1 MTFILNLGIKLK
13 LLISFFIVIVLAI
26 VITATSVQSTRIS
39 INAAEGVEN
48 ILSSAYGRA
57 SRAQNAILSVDN
69 YVTRFLN
76 PTDMEISDRDFKEN
90 LPRYIA
96 EAREAVGVLNPQ
108 GLGADNEDNVKAVIS
123 LKEHTAAYLEI
134 LETKVVPTFENQG
147 GYIALTLYLKEC
159 LPHVSAMHAAFRI
172 CFNEEISFA
181 RTLTAEAADPTL
193 MYTAVGISVA
203 VVLIAVLLAFA
214 IAGYISRHLNE
225 MMTIINTIAGGD
237 FSAHI
242 HHAYKDEF
250 GQARN
255 ALRNMRNSL
264 NKVMTMTRDA
274 AESLQERIAT
284 LQNAQNEIVSK
295 TSETESQAVTVAAA
309 ADEMVSTTQDIA
321 RNCEGAASTSE
332 TARDVTNQG
341 VERVRE
347 AGRKIE
353 EQSAVTRDNAAK
365 IESLARQTEQIGSI
379 VSTIDDIAAQT
390 NLLALNAAIEAA
402 RAGEAGRG
410 FAVVADEVRALASR
424 TTQSTQE
431 IARMVQSVQSDAKA
445 AEEAI
450 NASVAGMEAVAT
462 ETEDTVQLLDEVNQH
477 VMGVNAQIT
486 QIATVAEEQTTATAE
501 ISTNMQNITTET
513 QAMAQLAHSA
523 HDDLDEVTAELQHLS
538 HEISFFKL
546 RDLHIDSVNQ

>member
-69 YVTRFLN
+69 YMTRFLN

-108 GLGADNEDNVKAVIS
+108 GLGADNVDNVKAVTS
-123 LKEHTAAYLEI
+123 
-134 LETKVVPTFENQG
+134 
-147 GYIALTLYLKEC
+147 LKEC
-159 LPHVSAMHAAFRI
+159 LPHVTAMHAAFRV
-172 CFNEEISFA
+172 CFNEEINFA

-214 IAGYISRHLNE
+214 IAGYIARHLNE

-284 LQNAQNEIVSK
+284 LQNAQNDIVSK
-295 TSETESQAVTVAAA
+295 TSETESQSVTVAAA

-431 IARMVQSVQSDAKA
+431 IARMVQSVQADAKA

-462 ETEDTVQLLDEVNQH
+462 ETVDTVQLLDEVNQH

-486 QIATVAEEQTTATAE
+486 QIATAAEEQTTATAE
-501 ISTNMQNITTET
+501 ISTNMQNITTES
-513 QAMAQLAHSA
+513 QAMAQLAHTA